1 MKRIFLLAAA
11 LQACVFSFA
20 KGDAAL
26 DSLMERISPG
36 LSQKIGVTIAPDTI
50 DYYVIAEADNRPHIT
65 ANNRVSAASG
75 LRHYLK
81 EFAGAQLTWDC
92 MTPPIPDSLPL
103 PAEPIR
109 RATQQRLRYYLNY
122 CTHSYSMT
130 FWDKRRWQQEIDWMA
145 LHGINAPL
153 AMTGTDAVWD
163 AVLRRLGY
171 PEDKIRDFIAAP
183 AYQAWWLM
191 NNLEGEGAPM
201 SAGQLQRQTE
211 LQQFILSGM
220 RDLDMEPVLPGYSG
234 MVPHD
239 AREQLGLEVADP
251 GKWCGYP
258 RPAFLLPTDPKFP
271 KIARIYY
278 EEQSRLYGTAKYYS
292 MDPFH
297 EGGNTQGVDL
307 TAAARAIGKTMTEA
321 SPDAVWLIQGWQEN
335 PRAEILDALPS
346 DRLTVLDLNAETN
359 PQWSRRGHRG
369 HLWVWCMLLNFGGN
383 EGLYGKLDHV
393 TQAIDA
399 ARHSATPPAG
409 IGLTM
414 EGIENNPVMYEL
426 VSDLVWTADS
436 TVCSR
441 QWLRNYTRSR
451 YGKLSPA
458 IDLAWTLLANS
469 VYSADSANRQQG
481 TTESPFCARP
491 SDNPVNASSWA
502 NAEPYYDPADVIR
515 AACVFASVADSF
527 SDSPHYIHDLIDVTR
542 QAVAEAGRLEARKFA
557 DAATH
562 GDSAAYHAA
571 AKRFLNLILVQD
583 TLLASTPS
591 FRLGHFT
598 EAARKSAVSQEIS
611 DGMERDARRLV
622 TTWGNRTASD
632 TGGLHDYSNREW
644 QGLLADFYYP
654 RWQRWF
660 AERMAQWPEMPEIDF
675 YHMEELWVDSTR
687 HYSPTSSANPVSA
700 ARHALSAINNLNSR

>member
-1 MKRIFLLAAA
+1 MKRIFLLIAA
-11 LQACVFSFA
+11 LQACIFSFA

-26 DSLMERISPG
+26 DSLMERITPG
-36 LSQKIGVTIAPDTI
+36 LSQKIEVSIAPDTI
-50 DYYVIAEADNRPHIT
+50 DYYIIATARNLPHIT

-81 EFAGAQLTWDC
+81 DFAGTQLTWDC
-92 MTPPIPDSLPL
+92 MTPQLPSPLPL
-103 PAEPIR
+103 PAEPVR
-109 RATQQRLRYYLNY
+109 RSTRQSLRYYLNY
-122 CTHSYSMT
+122 CTHSYSIA
-130 FWDKRRWQQEIDWMA
+130 FWDKPRWQREIDWMA

-163 AVLRRLGY
+163 ATLRRLGY
-171 PEDKIRDFIAAP
+171 PDDKIQDFIAAP

-191 NNLEGEGAPM
+191 NNLEGEGARMTPDR
-201 SAGQLQRQTE
+201 LRRQTE
-211 LQQFILSGM
+211 LQQFILARM
-220 RDLDMEPVLPGYSG
+220 RELDMEPVLPGYSG

-271 KIARIYY
+271 EIARIYY
-278 EEQSRLYGTAKYYS
+278 EEQRRLYGTAGYYS

-307 TAAARAIGKTMTEA
+307 AAAARAIGKAMTEA

-335 PRAEILDALPS
+335 PRAEILDAIPS
-346 DRLTVLDLNAETN
+346 GQLTVLDLNAETN

-369 HLWVWCMLLNFGGN
+369 HPWVWCMLLNFGGN

-393 TQAIDA
+393 TQAVDA

-426 VSDLVWTADS
+426 VSDLVWADS
-436 TVCSR
+436 TVNSR
-441 QWLRNYTRSR
+441 QWLRDYTRSR
-451 YGKLSPA
+451 YGKSSPA
-458 IDLAWTLLANS
+458 IDIAWTLLANS
-469 VYSADSANRQQG
+469 VYGADSANRQQG

-515 AACVFASVADSF
+515 AAHLFASVADSF
-527 SDSPHYIHDLIDVTR
+527 SESPHYLHDLIDITR
-542 QAVAEAGRLEARKFA
+542 QAVAEAGRLQARKFA
-557 DAATH
+557 DAALRD
-562 GDSAAYHAA
+562 DSSAYRTA
-571 AKRFLNLILVQD
+571 AKRFLSLILVQD
-583 TLLASTPS
+583 SLLAATVS

-598 EAARKSAVSQEIS
+598 EAARASAATQEIA
-611 DGMERDARRLV
+611 DETERDARRLV

-654 RWQRWF
+654 RWQLWF
-660 AERMAQWPEMPEIDF
+660 DQRMSLWPELPEIDF
-675 YHMEELWVDSTR
+675 YAMEEEWVETAPR
-687 HYSPTSSANPVSA
+687 YSPVPTTTPICVARRALA
-700 ARHALSAINNLNSR
+700 AVENLNSR